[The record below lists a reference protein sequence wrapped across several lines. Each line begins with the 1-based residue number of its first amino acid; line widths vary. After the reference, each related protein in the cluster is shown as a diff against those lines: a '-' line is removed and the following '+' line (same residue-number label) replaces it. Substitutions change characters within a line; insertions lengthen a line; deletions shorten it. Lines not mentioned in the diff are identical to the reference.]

1 MHEVIATRTME
12 PNERDNAEAALSNR
26 TGKYSYYLKNTVI
39 YIICAIL
46 QYATVNGTLT
56 LVTSLAGEQ
65 KGFVTLFVT
74 YVSGYLAI
82 FAPGLITSLGCK
94 KVIVIVIIGYL
105 VFSIGNFHTEYYTLL
120 PAGVFGGFSIAIA
133 WVCGTT
139 YLNTLG
145 VSYATTHK
153 TTEKKM
159 ISYTNG
165 MSNACFCTGMLLG
178 NLVSSLL
185 LLPTRDNDVV
195 EVANSTEA
203 CFLERPE
210 NLSENQWVY
219 FLRGTLTGMCVTA
232 LILSVFFLDNL
243 REEEVIKFSIKSLIL
258 EVKENIIE
266 SGKAVLQP
274 NIGLAMPWII
284 TCGIGISVFPGTFSR
299 VSVCVRVR
307 VRVRRCRCRCMHVHI
322 HM

>member
-1 MHEVIATRTME
+1 MPKFHVYSSTIQEVIAERTME
-12 PNERDNAEAALSNR
+12 AGERDNVDTVPRTVTGR

-65 KGFVTLFVT
+65 KGFVTLVVT
-74 YVSGYLAI
+74 YVAGYLAI
-82 FAPGLITSLGCK
+82 FSPGLITSLGCK
-94 KVIVIVIIGYL
+94 KVIVLIIIGYL
-105 VFSIGNFHTEYYTLL
+105 LFSIGNFYTEYYTLL
-120 PAGVFGGFSIAIA
+120 PAGVFGGFSIASA
-133 WVCGTT
+133 WVCGST

-153 TTEKKM
+153 TTENKM

-165 MSNACFCTGMLLG
+165 ISNACFSTGMLLG

-185 LLPTRDNDVV
+185 LLPTRDNDAV
-195 EVANSTEA
+195 EVANSTEK

-232 LILSVFFLDNL
+232 LILSVVFLDNL
-243 REEEVIKFSIKSLIL
+243 REEEVTKFSIKKMLM

-266 SGKAVLQP
+266 SGKSVLQP
-274 NIGLAMPWII
+274 NIGLSLPLDNKLWNSYFNIPWN
-284 TCGIGISVFPGTFSR
+284 FF
-299 VSVCVRVR
+299 
-307 VRVRRCRCRCMHVHI
+307 
-322 HM
+322 